1 MPNVSWKKIEQ
12 FYKRWSFAFCPLS
25 LILCFLIFI
34 AKSKASTRPATKPK
48 PKLKPK
54 PQPKPKPRP
63 KLKPKP
69 KPTASDNERHLTQ
82 NLFSSQDNLEEAIL
96 ERSTIPPFLSQNN
109 LQIKEYEEDI
119 YRVPLRSG
127 NFKCWMDT

>member
-1 MPNVSWKKIEQ
+1 M
-12 FYKRWSFAFCPLS
+12 S

-82 NLFSSQDNLEEAIL
+82 NLFSSQDKLDEAIS
-96 ERSTIPPFLSQNN
+96 ERSTISQND

-127 NFKCWMDT
+127 NFKCWMGT